1 MAGTFLVKG
10 RAKGEGKR
18 PMKKITIGAAMLVT
32 FFLASASAS
41 ADYVIQ
47 LKNGR
52 TVETASYWEE
62 RDELKFQWQG
72 GVASL
77 PRRDVVTIVKVEEK
91 FDRVQKEKEPSPVI
105 RETAPD
111 ASDEPKK
118 RTEAKTTAVRQTKEK
133 EIDPA
138 YYKKQKAH
146 YTELFEQAYQ
156 RYLDAASRK
165 DKEGKEKAWE
175 EFNRFGGQV
184 VSLEAELKKKND
196 GVVPSWWKE

>member
-1 MAGTFLVKG
+1 MKKLFLGAVILMAIFLVSS
-10 RAKGEGKR
+10 
-18 PMKKITIGAAMLVT
+18 I
-32 FFLASASAS
+32 AS
-41 ADYVIQ
+41 ADYVIK

-52 TVETASYWEE
+52 AVETASYWEE
-62 RDELKFQWQG
+62 KDELKFQWQG

-77 PRRDVVTIVKVEEK
+77 PKKTVVSIVKVEEK
-91 FDRVQKEKEPSPVI
+91 FPDRVHKEEEPTPAV
-105 RETAPD
+105 RETAP
-111 ASDEPKK
+111 E
-118 RTEAKTTAVRQTKEK
+118 TTNEAKKGAEGKTPSARESKEK

-156 RYLDAASRK
+156 RYLDATSRR
-165 DKEGKEKAWE
+165 DEEGKKKAWE

-196 GVVPSWWKE
+196 GVVPQWWKE